1 MTQTDQILISVVSQ
15 TTQVALLGNGIL
27 QEFHRE
33 QADKQGILG
42 NIYQAKVR
50 RVVAGMQAAF
60 VDIGADKLGFL
71 HLKDIPTQAPDIQSH
86 LRDGQSV
93 LVQVSRE
100 AIKQKGARLSM
111 QLSLASK
118 TLVYLPYSNTVALSH
133 KIQNQRQQLKQLAEA
148 LLSESELTGALI
160 VRSDA
165 PWVEEAQIHRDWQQ
179 LTQQWRAIQ
188 DKLKPQANASKP
200 IRLVYQTPPLL
211 LRILH
216 ECDLSALPTISLD
229 NPDAAQQL
237 RALASEFYPQLTANI
252 VEHTRPTP
260 LFEAIETQLHQA
272 TLPTVDLPSGG
283 TIVIEQTEAMTTIDV
298 NTAAFIGKQ
307 NADTTVQITNQE
319 AAVAIAQQL
328 RLRNIGG
335 IVVIDFI
342 DMPTAHAQ
350 NHILKALQNACAS
363 DPSVVVSNRVSRLG
377 LVELSRR
384 CTGPNLAQLLTQP

>member
-148 LLSESELTGALI
+148 L
-160 VRSDA
+160 
-165 PWVEEAQIHRDWQQ
+165 
-179 LTQQWRAIQ
+179 TQ
-188 DKLKPQANASKP
+188 
-200 IRLVYQTPPLL
+200 
-211 LRILH
+211 
-216 ECDLSALPTISLD
+216 
-229 NPDAAQQL
+229 
-237 RALASEFYPQLTANI
+237 
-252 VEHTRPTP
+252 
-260 LFEAIETQLHQA
+260 
-272 TLPTVDLPSGG
+272 
-283 TIVIEQTEAMTTIDV
+283 
-298 NTAAFIGKQ
+298 
-307 NADTTVQITNQE
+307 
-319 AAVAIAQQL
+319 
-328 RLRNIGG
+328 
-335 IVVIDFI
+335 
-342 DMPTAHAQ
+342 
-350 NHILKALQNACAS
+350 
-363 DPSVVVSNRVSRLG
+363 
-377 LVELSRR
+377 
-384 CTGPNLAQLLTQP
+384 